1 LREKLY
7 WPRRNNAAA
16 FPRFEIGRFLAY
28 NEVDADKRRQTVD
41 VLRVKERR
49 RDRMQHLQQW
59 LHDHPV
65 VSYFII
71 FALSVYVFN
80 SVFRAERLPLAKEI
94 FLYLF
99 MAAGSWLLWI
109 LQHDRL
115 PIVPILAGT
124 AVLVL
129 LVQIRRRLARKGSS
143 GAPNERADGREGAE
157 GGKTADGGTSPEAGA
172 AGNPEE
178 KSFTEGES
186 AADGAAGAE
195 NR

>member
-1 LREKLY
+1 MAAGI
-7 WPRRNNAAA
+7 NAAA
-16 FPRFEIGRFLAY
+16 FPRFEIDRFLAY
-28 NEVDADKRRQTVD
+28 NVVDADKRRQTVD

-71 FALSVYVFN
+71 LVLCIYVFN
-80 SVFRAERLPLAKEI
+80 SVFRAGRLPLAKEI

-129 LVQIRRRLARKGSS
+129 LVQIRRRLTRSGSS
-143 GAPNERADGREGAE
+143 GTPEDRADGREA
-157 GGKTADGGTSPEAGA
+157 GKTAAGGTTPQA
-172 AGNPEE
+172 
-178 KSFTEGES
+178 
-186 AADGAAGAE
+186 AAGAE
-195 NR
+195 KPEGALADGENAAGGPAKAQNPG

>member
-1 LREKLY
+1 MD
-7 WPRRNNAAA
+7 PAAL
-16 FPRFEIGRFLAY
+16 PRFEIGRFLAY
-28 NEVDADKRRQTVD
+28 NEMDADKRRQTVD

-71 FALSVYVFN
+71 FGLCIYVFN
-80 SVFRAERLPLAKEI
+80 NVFRAGRLPLLKEV
-94 FLYLF
+94 FLYIF

-129 LVQIRRRLARKGSS
+129 LVNIRRRLSRSRGS
-143 GAPNERADGREGAE
+143 GAPEGREAGRDGEE
-157 GGKTADGGTSPEAGA
+157 GGLTPDDGIAPEA
-172 AGNPEE
+172 
-178 KSFTEGES
+178 
-186 AADGAAGAE
+186 AAGAGKPEGEVSAEGAGVADEAAKAE